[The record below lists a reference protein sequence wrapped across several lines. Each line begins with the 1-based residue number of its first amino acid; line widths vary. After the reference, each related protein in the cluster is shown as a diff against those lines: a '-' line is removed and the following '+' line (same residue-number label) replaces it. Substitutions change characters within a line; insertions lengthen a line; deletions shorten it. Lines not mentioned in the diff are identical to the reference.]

1 MSLYLYLKIKPFVHQ
16 DEEKNVPFFLFYTIS
31 GENIKVKKNVLTNIQ
46 VESISLGFFSLVS
59 SALPKNYYS
68 ITSRKF

>member
-1 MSLYLYLKIKPFVHQ
+1 MVCSDHSVSLYLYLKIKPFVHQ

-46 VESISLGFFSLVS
+46 VESTSLDFLACFVCF
-59 SALPKNYYS
+59 
-68 ITSRKF
+68 TWKFL